1 MFFHDVPLMLDVL
14 SPDFPRMF
22 PIFSNI
28 FQAFPPPPAAFPG
41 TERLHLPHG
50 RGRGVE
56 RAQVPKGH
64 LQGAGR
70 VPSMVKEIYWG
81 YMETKSG
88 FSWGDRGHE
97 MI

>member
-64 LQGAGR
+64 LQRACR
-70 VPSMVKEIYWG
+70 VPSIVKEIYWG
-81 YMETKSG
+81 YHGDKIRVFMGRSG
-88 FSWGDRGHE
+88 T
-97 MI
+97 